1 MRLLGAV
8 MLTSLVSACAVLPEK
23 DPVQI
28 KLNDIDG
35 RVQRIE
41 RVVSNQSLLDMAQKL
56 DAAQADVRSLRG
68 RVEELENSN
77 EALRKQQRELYSD
90 LDKRIGAAASGGS
103 GAGGGSPGSIGPPPV
118 PGVISSSPGSAAT
131 EQAAYSQAFDALKA
145 QNYTAAISG
154 FGSFLSAYP
163 SSPIAENAQYWLGEA
178 HYAKGDYDKA
188 AAAFRTVGER
198 WPNSRKSPD
207 ALLKLGF
214 SQAEMKRFAEARVT
228 LADVTRKFPDS
239 DAAKLAAERL
249 RRIPA
254 DAR

>member
-1 MRLLGAV
+1 
-8 MLTSLVSACAVLPEK
+8 MLTSLVSACAVSPEE

-77 EALRKQQRELYSD
+77 EALRKQQRDLYSD
-90 LDKRIGAAASGGS
+90 LDKRMAAAGAGAGALGAAAGTPGVTGS
-103 GAGGGSPGSIGPPPV
+103 PPV
-118 PGVISSSPGSAAT
+118 PGVISGSPGSAAA

-145 QNYTAAISG
+145 QNYSVAITG
-154 FGSFLSAYP
+154 FRSFLSAYP
-163 SSPIAENAQYWLGEA
+163 TSPIAENAQYWLGEA
-178 HYAKGDYDKA
+178 HYAKGDYDQA
-188 AAAFRTVGER
+188 AAAFRAVGER

-214 SQAEMKRFAEARVT
+214 SQLETKRYAEARVT
-228 LADVTRKFPDS
+228 LSDVTRKFPDS

>member
-1 MRLLGAV
+1 MRQIGAILLV
-8 MLTSLVSACAVLPEK
+8 SMVSACAVSPEE

-41 RVVSNQSLLDMAQKL
+41 RVVSNQSLLEMAQKL

-90 LDKRIGAAASGGS
+90 LDKRIATGGTAS
-103 GAGGGSPGSIGPPPV
+103 V
-118 PGVISSSPGSAAT
+118 PGAPAPGGSAAA
-131 EQAAYSQAFDALKA
+131 EQAAYTQAFDALKA
-145 QNYTAAISG
+145 SNYQAAITG
-154 FGSFLSAYP
+154 FNSFLSAYP
-163 SSPIAENAQYWLGEA
+163 TSPIAENAQYWLGEA
-178 HYAKGDYDKA
+178 HYARGEYDQA
-188 AAAFRTVGER
+188 AAAFRIVGER

-207 ALLKLGF
+207 AMLKLGY
-214 SQAEMKRFAEARVT
+214 SQIELKQVGPARVT
-228 LADVTRKFPDS
+228 LSDLTRKFPDS

-249 RRIPA
+249 QKLPA
-254 DAR
+254 GAR

>member
-8 MLTSLVSACAVLPEK
+8 ILTSLVSACAVAPEE

-41 RVVSNQSLLDMAQKL
+41 RVVSNQSLLEMAQKL
-56 DAAQADVRSLRG
+56 DTAQGDVRTLRG

-77 EALRKQQRELYSD
+77 EALRKQQRELYAD
-90 LDKRIGAAASGGS
+90 LDKRIASA
-103 GAGGGSPGSIGPPPV
+103 GAGGPGPSIGTPGVIGSQPV
-118 PGVISSSPGSAAT
+118 PGVVSGTPGSAAT

-145 QNYTAAISG
+145 QNYAAAITG
-154 FGSFLSAYP
+154 FRSFLSTYP
-163 SSPIAENAQYWLGEA
+163 ASPIAENAQYWLGEA
-178 HYAKGDYDKA
+178 HYAKGEYDQA

-214 SQAEMKRFAEARVT
+214 SQLEMKRYAEARVS

>member
-1 MRLLGAV
+1 VLVSG
-8 MLTSLVSACAVLPEK
+8 LVSACAVSPEE

-28 KLNDIDG
+28 KLNDLDA

-41 RVVSNQSLLDMAQKL
+41 RANQSVVDMAQKL
-56 DAAQADVRSLRG
+56 DATQAEIRSLRG
-68 RVEELENSN
+68 RIDELQNN
-77 EALRKQQRELYSD
+77 DEALKRQQRALYSD
-90 LDKRIGAAASGGS
+90 LDKRLTAAT
-103 GAGGGSPGSIGPPPV
+103 AGGAVGGAPGV
-118 PGVISSSPGSAAT
+118 PGAPGSAAT

-145 QNYTAAISG
+145 TNYPAAITG
-154 FGSFLSAYP
+154 FESFLSTYP
-163 SSPIAENAQYWLGEA
+163 NSPIAENAQYWLGEA
-178 HYAKGDYDKA
+178 HYAKGEYDKA
-188 AAAFRTVGER
+188 AAAFRVVGER

-214 SQAEMKRFAEARVT
+214 SQLELKRYSEARVT

-249 RRIPA
+249 SKIPA

>member
-1 MRLLGAV
+1 MRTVVAAV
-8 MLTSLVSACAVLPEK
+8 LVSGLVSACAVSPEE

-28 KLNDIDG
+28 KLNDLDA

-41 RVVSNQSLLDMAQKL
+41 RANQSVVDMAQKL
-56 DAAQADVRSLRG
+56 DATQAEIRSLRG
-68 RVEELENSN
+68 RIDELQNN
-77 EALRKQQRELYSD
+77 DEALKRQQRELYSD
-90 LDKRIGAAASGGS
+90 LDKRLTAAT
-103 GAGGGSPGSIGPPPV
+103 AGGAVGGAPGV
-118 PGVISSSPGSAAT
+118 PGAPGSAAT

-145 QNYTAAISG
+145 TNYPAAITG
-154 FGSFLSAYP
+154 FESFLSTYP
-163 SSPIAENAQYWLGEA
+163 NSPIAENAQYWLGEA
-178 HYAKGDYDKA
+178 HYAKGEYDKA
-188 AAAFRTVGER
+188 AAAFRVVGER

-214 SQAEMKRFAEARVT
+214 SQLELKRYSEARVT

-249 RRIPA
+249 SKIPA